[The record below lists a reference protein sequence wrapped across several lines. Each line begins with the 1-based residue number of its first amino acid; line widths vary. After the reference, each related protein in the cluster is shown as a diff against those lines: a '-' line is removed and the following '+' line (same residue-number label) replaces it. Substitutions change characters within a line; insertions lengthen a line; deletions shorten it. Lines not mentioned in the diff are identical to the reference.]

1 MSSKRRKEEE
11 IEGKVIAYKSTIQ
24 TKVSEATIKAATFA
38 SNIQQT
44 KSEAL
49 KQLNAIGDIKQ
60 RAQQQIQ
67 TTFDKLIDIFKQTI
81 PNPNNSG
88 SSTIN
93 FLIKQVLTASQNTKS
108 RMGEIIADEVLHVA
122 GCSEE
127 QTFNPQQSQQKI
139 YIKVSEID
147 LRGLL
152 KNSPSSEPFGLRYE
166 QSPISVGQTP
176 FSMDKELY
184 NRIQNVGVSFNQE
197 YGNDYIGASGSGIFD
212 IKYVTSYVDN
222 GTTFHGDFY
231 EITLKNRVKGNNIGD
246 FLRDYYG
253 SIDLINFDMISIEI
267 MNLLTNF
274 IDISAGLSVEKKE
287 DQSRLSVIIQ
297 RILGLCFDSNR
308 EIDVQGTAK
317 IGQLDHID
325 QSFFELTPTDLKN
338 IEREVNQMV
347 EGITEFTDCDNVKF
361 PVDTQSII
369 NTMTDIRNNN
379 VDDSDPNKK
388 IDQFMKAVND
398 LSKNQNWKLNIP
410 TGVNLNLNVAINNDF
425 LKIIPKAT
433 MFTILSPKMLLG
445 MFIVLKAI
453 NPNFSLNFNIDSFKS
468 FMDKFGKFTVKVM
481 SKIAAI
487 FIEELFK
494 LIKKNIRLLV
504 ETLLL
509 EIVKESKDKRAVIIS
524 SVIFILMQ
532 TISGIIDYRE
542 CNSLL
547 DEILKLLNLGSAV
560 LGVSIPSFA
569 LALSSL
575 LGGFSPTR
583 AMAEVTERLQSIGI
597 PTGDLPSGAPNLA
610 LAAIS
615 QQIKG
620 QYQEQLANGK
630 VEVFIPPLAVPP
642 VVAGST
648 VPSKASGKFF

>member
-1 MSSKRRKEEE
+1 MSSKKRKEEE

-24 TKVSEATIKAATFA
+24 TKVNEATIKAATFA

-60 RAQQQIQ
+60 RAQQQIK

-152 KNSPSSEPFGLRYE
+152 KNSPSSEPFNLRYE

-222 GTTFHGDFY
+222 GTTFYGDFY

-297 RILGLCFDSNR
+297 RILGLCFDSTR

-369 NTMTDIRNNN
+369 NAMTDIRNNN

-388 IDQFMKAVND
+388 IDQLMKAVND
-398 LSKNQNWKLNIP
+398 LSKNQNWKLDIP

-468 FMDKFGKFTVKVM
+468 FMDKFGKFMVKLM

-569 LALSSL
+569 LAASSL

-583 AMAEVTERLQSIGI
+583 AMAEVTEGLQSIGI

-610 LAAIS
+610 LPAIS

-630 VEVFIPPLAVPP
+630 VEVFIPPLSVPP

>member
-24 TKVSEATIKAATFA
+24 TKVNEATIKAATFA

-60 RAQQQIQ
+60 RAQQQIK

-152 KNSPSSEPFGLRYE
+152 KNSPSSEPFNLRYE

-388 IDQFMKAVND
+388 IDQLMKAVND

-468 FMDKFGKFTVKVM
+468 FMDKFGKFMVKLM

-610 LAAIS
+610 LPAIF

-630 VEVFIPPLAVPP
+630 VEVFIPPLSVPP

>member
-610 LAAIS
+610 LPAIF

-630 VEVFIPPLAVPP
+630 VEVFIPPLSVPP

>member
-24 TKVSEATIKAATFA
+24 TKVNEATIKAATFA

-49 KQLNAIGDIKQ
+49 KQLNAIGDVKQ
-60 RAQQQIQ
+60 RAQQQIK
-67 TTFDKLIDIFKQTI
+67 TTFDGLIDIFKQTI

-152 KNSPSSEPFGLRYE
+152 KNSPSSEPFSLRYE

-297 RILGLCFDSNR
+297 RILGLCFDSTR

-468 FMDKFGKFTVKVM
+468 FMDKFGKFMVKLM

-569 LALSSL
+569 LAASSL

-610 LAAIS
+610 LPAIF

>member
-24 TKVSEATIKAATFA
+24 TKVNEATIKAATFA

-152 KNSPSSEPFGLRYE
+152 KNSPSSEPFNLRYE

-388 IDQFMKAVND
+388 IDQLMKAVND

-468 FMDKFGKFTVKVM
+468 FMDKFGKFMVKLM

-610 LAAIS
+610 LPAIF

-630 VEVFIPPLAVPP
+630 VEVFIPPLSVPP

>member
-24 TKVSEATIKAATFA
+24 TKVNEATIKAATFA

-60 RAQQQIQ
+60 RAQQQIK

-152 KNSPSSEPFGLRYE
+152 KNSPSSEPFNLRYE

-297 RILGLCFDSNR
+297 RILGLCFDSTR

-388 IDQFMKAVND
+388 IDQLMKAVND

-468 FMDKFGKFTVKVM
+468 FMDKFGKFMVKLM

-509 EIVKESKDKRAVIIS
+509 DIVKESKDKRAVIIS

-610 LAAIS
+610 LPAIF

-630 VEVFIPPLAVPP
+630 VEVFIPPLSVPP

>member
-60 RAQQQIQ
+60 RAQQQIK

-152 KNSPSSEPFGLRYE
+152 KNSPSSEPFNLRYE

-297 RILGLCFDSNR
+297 RILGLCFDSTR

-388 IDQFMKAVND
+388 IDQLMKAVND

-468 FMDKFGKFTVKVM
+468 FMDKFGKFMVKLM

-509 EIVKESKDKRAVIIS
+509 DIVKESKDKRAVIIS

-610 LAAIS
+610 LPAIF

-630 VEVFIPPLAVPP
+630 VEVFIPPLSVPP